1 MNIDAIKQ
9 WTEARA
15 AFDTAKT
22 KALAA
27 AVLDVESHGL
37 PVEAV
42 ARLYGFSEAK
52 LRKAMEG

>member
-15 AFDTAKT
+15 AFDAAKT
-22 KALAA
+22 EALAA
-27 AVLDVESHGL
+27 AALDVESHGL

-42 ARLYGFSEAK
+42 ARLYGFSEQK
-52 LRKAMEG
+52 LRKAIEG

>member
-1 MNIDAIKQ
+1 MNIEAIKQ

-15 AFDTAKT
+15 TFDAAKAE
-22 KALAA
+22 ALAA
-27 AVLDVESHGL
+27 AVLDVEAHGL

-52 LRKAMEG
+52 LRKAVEG

>member
-1 MNIDAIKQ
+1 MNIEAIKQ

-15 AFDTAKT
+15 AFDQAKQE
-22 KALAA
+22 ALAA

-52 LRKAMEG
+52 LRKALEG

>member
-15 AFDTAKT
+15 AFDAAKAE
-22 KALAA
+22 ALAA
-27 AVLDVESHGL
+27 AVQDVEDHGL

-52 LRKAMEG
+52 LRKAIED

>member
-15 AFDTAKT
+15 AFDQAKT
-22 KALAA
+22 EALAA

-52 LRKAMEG
+52 LRNAIEG